1 MKYKNYQG
9 VNMAEP
15 TTFRLDPESE
25 MILNQ
30 ICSQKH
36 LTKSEAI
43 RFVLKN
49 TDVGFEGERFKKL
62 EEKHIE
68 FISIFKQLTTQN
80 QTILKQI
87 QTIKSEKPQKVALS
101 DSESKPDNKL
111 QGELKRVGDLIRG
124 AQSVELVRAI
134 KSEAP
139 DFYEKFVKLQ

>member
-1 MKYKNYQG
+1 
-9 VNMAEP
+9 MAKP

-49 TDVGFEGERFKKL
+49 TDAGFEGEKFKKL
-62 EEKHIE
+62 EQMHTKLL
-68 FISIFKQLTTQN
+68 SIFSDVHKQN
-80 QTILKQI
+80 STILKTLQNN
-87 QTIKSEKPQKVALS
+87 SSDKPQKVALS

-134 KSEAP
+134 KSEVP

>member
-1 MKYKNYQG
+1 
-9 VNMAEP
+9 MAEP

-49 TDVGFEGERFKKL
+49 TDAGFEGEKFKKL
-62 EEKHIE
+62 EQMHTKLL
-68 FISIFKQLTTQN
+68 SIFSDVHKQN
-80 QTILKQI
+80 STILKTLQNN
-87 QTIKSEKPQKVALS
+87 SSDKPQKVALS

-139 DFYEKFVKLQ
+139 DFYEKFVKLQWLWIYMKTN

>member
-1 MKYKNYQG
+1 
-9 VNMAEP
+9 MAEP

-49 TDVGFEGERFKKL
+49 TDAGFEGEKFKKL
-62 EEKHIE
+62 EQMHTKLL
-68 FISIFKQLTTQN
+68 SIFSDVHKQN
-80 QTILKQI
+80 STILKTLQNN
-87 QTIKSEKPQKVALS
+87 SSDKPQKVALS

-134 KSEAP
+134 KSEVP

>member
-1 MKYKNYQG
+1 
-9 VNMAEP
+9 MAEP

-49 TDVGFEGERFKKL
+49 TDAGFEGEKFKKL
-62 EEKHIE
+62 EQMHTKLL
-68 FISIFKQLTTQN
+68 SIFSDVHKQN
-80 QTILKQI
+80 STILKTLQNN
-87 QTIKSEKPQKVALS
+87 SSDKPQKVALS
-101 DSESKPDNKL
+101 DSESKTDNKL

>member
-1 MKYKNYQG
+1 
-9 VNMAEP
+9 
-15 TTFRLDPESE
+15 

-49 TDVGFEGERFKKL
+49 TDAGFEGEKFKKL
-62 EEKHIE
+62 EQMHTKLL
-68 FISIFKQLTTQN
+68 SIFSDVHKQN
-80 QTILKQI
+80 STILKTLQNN
-87 QTIKSEKPQKVALS
+87 SSDKPQKVALS

>member
-1 MKYKNYQG
+1 
-9 VNMAEP
+9 MAEP

-49 TDVGFEGERFKKL
+49 TDAGFEGEKFKKL
-62 EEKHIE
+62 EQMHTKLL
-68 FISIFKQLTTQN
+68 SIFSDVHKQN
-80 QTILKQI
+80 SSILKTLQNN
-87 QTIKSEKPQKVALS
+87 SSDKPQKVALS
-101 DSESKPDNKL
+101 DSESKTDNKL

-139 DFYEKFVKLQ
+139 DFYEKFVKLQWLWI

>member
-1 MKYKNYQG
+1 
-9 VNMAEP
+9 MAEP

-49 TDVGFEGERFKKL
+49 TDAGFEGEKFKKL
-62 EEKHIE
+62 EQMHTKLL
-68 FISIFKQLTTQN
+68 SIFSDVHKQN
-80 QTILKQI
+80 STILKTLQNN
-87 QTIKSEKPQKVALS
+87 SSDKPQKVALS

>member
-1 MKYKNYQG
+1 
-9 VNMAEP
+9 MAEP

-49 TDVGFEGERFKKL
+49 TDAGFEGEKFKKL
-62 EEKHIE
+62 EQMHTKLL
-68 FISIFKQLTTQN
+68 SIFSDVHKQN
-80 QTILKQI
+80 STILKTLQNN
-87 QTIKSEKPQKVALS
+87 SSDKPQKVALS

-139 DFYEKFVKLQ
+139 DFYEKFVKLQWLWIFMKTN

>member
-1 MKYKNYQG
+1 
-9 VNMAEP
+9 MAEP

-49 TDVGFEGERFKKL
+49 TDAGFEGEKFKKL
-62 EEKHIE
+62 EQMHTKLLN
-68 FISIFKQLTTQN
+68 IFSDVHKQN
-80 QTILKQI
+80 STILKTLQNN
-87 QTIKSEKPQKVALS
+87 SSDKPQKVALS
-101 DSESKPDNKL
+101 DSESKADNKL

-134 KSEAP
+134 KNEAP

>member
-1 MKYKNYQG
+1 
-9 VNMAEP
+9 MAEP

-49 TDVGFEGERFKKL
+49 TDAGFEGEKFKKL
-62 EEKHIE
+62 EQMHTKLLN
-68 FISIFKQLTTQN
+68 IFSDVHKQN
-80 QTILKQI
+80 STILKTLQNN
-87 QTIKSEKPQKVALS
+87 SSDKPQKVALS

>member
-1 MKYKNYQG
+1 
-9 VNMAEP
+9 MAEP

-49 TDVGFEGERFKKL
+49 TDAGFEGEKFKKL
-62 EEKHIE
+62 EQMHTKLL
-68 FISIFKQLTTQN
+68 SIFSDVHKQN
-80 QTILKQI
+80 STILKTLQNN
-87 QTIKSEKPQKVALS
+87 SSDKPQKVSLS

-134 KSEAP
+134 KSKAP